1 MLVTARERS
10 TTPNGRSASSRLGA
24 KALLATARSRWRTAR
39 WVISKRQRRPAPRP
53 CRQISVSASTMS
65 CTLRPCLASNAW
77 MRPEP
82 QPGGSWNASPTSQSA
97 ASFGPIP
104 VARRFGNRAATR
116 CGAWGSRNSTAGI
129 NKESRMAD
137 TVTAAQLRDRLHSD
151 GEIAIVDAREQGSFH
166 ERHLLMASCLPLS
179 RLELIAPGVLPRRAA
194 PIVVCDAGEG
204 LAERAAARLT
214 EGGYTDVSVLAGGVK
229 AWEVAGFPI
238 YSGVH
243 VPSKAFAE
251 VVEHEYGTP
260 WITAEELA
268 ERQKRP
274 EPMVIFDSRSYEE
287 YHSNSIPGAVSVPGA
302 ELVYRFREMVPS
314 PDTFVVVNCGGRTRS
329 IIGAQSLIDAGVP
342 NRVVSLKDG
351 TMAWHLAGFGVIAGA
366 TGRAPEVSAAGV
378 TAARQ
383 RADAVARRYGVPVIA
398 RNTLAEW
405 QREADR
411 RTLYV
416 LDVRDPAEYRAG
428 HLPGSVMAPGGQLVQ
443 ETDSWLGVWGA
454 RVVLV
459 DDTGV
464 RARMTASWLKR
475 MGWDVAVLDH
485 GLDGVELEQ
494 GVPVPRSDIFPLAGA
509 EPATIRP
516 AELRANPGVVVDLAL
531 SRHHRQGHIPGAW
544 FAIRARLAE
553 ALDKLPAAGN
563 LVLTSEDGTIARY
576 AAAELRTRRPI
587 NVLAGGTA
595 AWKAEGLPLET
606 GMGRL
611 ASEPDDVSVLARD
624 RPPAERERYM
634 REYLAWEIDLVNQI
648 ARDGDCRFRL
658 APAE

>member
-1 MLVTARERS
+1 MPAAPGSITPAELRERF
-10 TTPNGRSASSRLGA
+10 RSG
-24 KALLATARSRWRTAR
+24 
-39 WVISKRQRRPAPRP
+39 
-53 CRQISVSASTMS
+53 
-65 CTLRPCLASNAW
+65 
-77 MRPEP
+77 
-82 QPGGSWNASPTSQSA
+82 
-97 ASFGPIP
+97 
-104 VARRFGNRAATR
+104 
-116 CGAWGSRNSTAGI
+116 
-129 NKESRMAD
+129 
-137 TVTAAQLRDRLHSD
+137 
-151 GEIAIVDAREQGSFH
+151 GEIAIVDAREEESFH
-166 ERHLLMASCLPLS
+166 NRHLLMASCLPLS
-179 RLELIAPGVLPRRAA
+179 RLELLAPDLLPRRSA

-204 LAERAAARLT
+204 LAERAAARLI

-229 AWEVAGFPI
+229 AWEAAGFPV

-260 WITAEELA
+260 WISAEELA

-302 ELVYRFREMVPS
+302 ELVYRFNEMVPS

-329 IIGAQSLIDAGVP
+329 IIGAQSLIDARVP

-351 TMAWHLAGFGVIAGA
+351 TMAWHLAGFGVVAGA
-366 TGRAPEVSAAGV
+366 TGRAPEVSGEGV
-378 TAARQ
+378 AAARQ
-383 RADAVARRYGVPVIA
+383 RADAVARRYGVPVIDRA
-398 RNTLAEW
+398 TWAVW

-416 LDVRDPAEYRAG
+416 IDVRDPAEYRPG
-428 HLPGSVMAPGGQLVQ
+428 HLQGSSMAPGGQLVQ

-464 RARMTASWLKR
+464 RARMTASWLRR
-475 MGWDVAVLDH
+475 MGWDAAVLDG
-485 GLDGVELEQ
+485 GLADVELEQ
-494 GVPVPRSDIFPLAGA
+494 GTLPVRSNMFPLGGP
-509 EPATIRP
+509 EPAEVQP
-516 AELRANPGVVVDLAL
+516 SELRANPGVVVDLAL
-531 SRHHRQGHIPGAW
+531 SRNHRQGHVPGAW

-553 ALDKLPAAGN
+553 AFEKLPAQGD
-563 LVLTSEDGTIARY
+563 LVLTSEDGTIARF
-576 AAAELRTRRPI
+576 AAAEVRTRRPVK
-587 NVLAGGTA
+587 VLAGGTA
-595 AWKAEGLPLET
+595 AWKAAGLPLDT
-606 GMGRL
+606 GMGPL
-611 ASEPDDVSVLARD
+611 ASEPDDVSVSARD

-648 ARDGDCRFRL
+648 ARDADCRFRL